1 MPYAWHG
8 VCYQDTSMALEAFAV
23 EIPSADAVGIIA
35 FTAAPTINASG
46 LITWS
51 ISHRPLTVSTA
62 TTRTGTT
69 QLLSC
74 STPTMEQWPI
84 QSLLL
89 PVAIFFA
96 AALGIRSGLRT

>member
-1 MPYAWHG
+1 MPYAWRG
-8 VCYQDTSMALEAFAV
+8 VCYQDTASALEAFAV
-23 EIPSADAVGIIA
+23 EIPSADAAGIIS
-35 FTAAPTINASG
+35 FTAAPTISASG
-46 LITWS
+46 LVSWS
-51 ISHRPLTVSTA
+51 ISHRPLTGTTA

>member
-8 VCYQDTSMALEAFAV
+8 VCYQDTATALDAFAR
-23 EIPSADAVGIIA
+23 EIPSADGAGIIS

-46 LITWS
+46 LVSWS
-51 ISHRPLTVSTA
+51 ISHRPLAGTTA

-74 STPTMEQWPI
+74 STPTMEQWPV
-84 QSLLL
+84 QSVLL
-89 PVAIFFA
+89 PLAIFFA

>member
-23 EIPSADAVGIIA
+23 EIPSADSVGIIA

-51 ISHRPLTVSTA
+51 ISHRPLTGSTA
-62 TTRTGTT
+62 TTSTGTT

-89 PVAIFFA
+89 PVAFFFA